1 VYKARLKDPVADR
14 QYYNANTTLWAIKG
28 HPFYFCNRRNFVG
41 VRTPSLSGSGV
52 QMCTDPHFLMSFSY
66 TWPVIHSISFAD
78 SGNSAC
84 TTISVDT
91 LMIISINI
99 DFIRLLFDRINC
111 IKMLAQTHAES
122 TRGKGRKDN

>member
-1 VYKARLKDPVADR
+1 VADQ
-14 QYYNANTTLWAIKG
+14 QYYNANTKLWAITIG
-28 HPFYFCNRRNFVG
+28 L
-41 VRTPSLSGSGV
+41 TLWGSGPLTFWQWGPNV
-52 QMCTDPHFLMSFSY
+52 HRPPLFNVMLLYMACNPY
-66 TWPVIHSISFAD
+66 SISFAD